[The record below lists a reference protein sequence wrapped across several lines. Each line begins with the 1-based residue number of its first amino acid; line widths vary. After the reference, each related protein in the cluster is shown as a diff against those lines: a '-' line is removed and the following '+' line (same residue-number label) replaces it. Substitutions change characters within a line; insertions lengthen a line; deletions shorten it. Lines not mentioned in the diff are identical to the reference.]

1 MEVENMSNKFH
12 APRRSWQEI
21 GYLFGWVFVILQFYR
36 AFVAFDGN
44 VAVTVPTFLIMLV
57 VFYFLPD
64 PVEFHYWW
72 KHRNEI
78 NHEKL

>member
-1 MEVENMSNKFH
+1 MSNKFH
-12 APRRSWQEI
+12 APRRGWQEI
-21 GYLFGWVFVILQFYR
+21 GYLFGWVFVILQFYSM
-36 AFVAFDGN
+36 FQAFDGN
-44 VAVTVPTFLIMLV
+44 VAGTVATLVAMLV
-57 VFYFLPD
+57 VFLFLPD